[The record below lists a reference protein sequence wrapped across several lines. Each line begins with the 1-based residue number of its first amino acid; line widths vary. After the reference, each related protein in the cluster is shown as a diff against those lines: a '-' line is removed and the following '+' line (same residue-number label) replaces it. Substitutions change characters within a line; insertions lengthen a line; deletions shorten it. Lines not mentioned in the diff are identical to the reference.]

1 MIGRTISRTVRTVIV
16 HEGLRGGDRDDDLP
30 LRKHQIV
37 LASLFIETLCKS
49 RTEIYMFNK
58 TLFIFFCNWISLLGH
73 QT

>member
-1 MIGRTISRTVRTVIV
+1 MIGRTTSRTVRTVIV
-16 HEGLRGGDRDDDLP
+16 HEGLRGRDRDDDLP

-49 RTEIYMFNK
+49 WTEIYMFNK
-58 TLFIFFCNWISLLGH
+58 TLYIFFCNWISLLGH

>member
-1 MIGRTISRTVRTVIV
+1 MIGRTTSRTVRTVIV

-58 TLFIFFCNWISLLGH
+58 TLYIFFL
-73 QT
+73 